1 MSNLVQSIR
10 NSILDGTFDRFR
22 SEFLSHYKT
31 TDEQTRISQKQKW
44 LKTQQNDAPDE
55 A

>member
-10 NSILDGTFDRFR
+10 NSILDGTFEEFR
-22 SEFLSHYKT
+22 KKFLATYKT

-44 LKTQQNDAPDE
+44 LE
-55 A
+55 ARQKDSP